1 MPFPNARNIPALL
14 PPHNFPKDLL
24 LLLII
29 PLDHDHDGIADFEI
43 GVLVVERVPA
53 HDDCAV
59 GDVAEHA
66 AGVLA
71 RDACSAAAADGVT
84 KAGFVEGVWNRLLD
98 GDLQGTGLAV
108 KLLDHAG
115 QLIARMVLLSQVG
128 NGGIA
133 HIALREVHVVAVTL
147 DETPARANGQ
157 HMARHTVA
165 RLVEWLCGEEIAP

>member
-1 MPFPNARNIPALL
+1 MAQ
-14 PPHNFPKDLL
+14 
-24 LLLII
+24 
-29 PLDHDHDGIADFEI
+29 
-43 GVLVVERVPA
+43 
-53 HDDCAV
+53 
-59 GDVAEHA
+59 
-66 AGVLA
+66 
-71 RDACSAAAADGVT
+71 
-84 KAGFVEGVWNRLLD
+84 AGFVEGVGNGLLD
-98 GDLQGTGLAV
+98 GDHQAASLMV